1 MRCQLRTATPRGDN
15 GLCHSQKSLVDNV
28 SVRKQPSHFSFTDK
42 SYGFEDSVYV
52 GLVRFND
59 PAPYTEPAHEFAC
72 NRKWQKVNKYRD
84 EMRLDEKP
92 FIGRLYIILRSN
104 ATYFIRKCD
113 LIIKIA
119 DVLDNRIRIGDIE
132 TIVGIG

>member
-1 MRCQLRTATPRGDN
+1 
-15 GLCHSQKSLVDNV
+15 
-28 SVRKQPSHFSFTDK
+28 
-42 SYGFEDSVYV
+42 
-52 GLVRFND
+52 
-59 PAPYTEPAHEFAC
+59 
-72 NRKWQKVNKYRD
+72 
-84 EMRLDEKP
+84 MRLDEKP